1 MEKIYFANKIIKTG
15 TFLRHGY
22 WHDYLVGCDFENQYY
37 LDSKIYSFKMVD
49 GKYLDEDG
57 NEYVEFLIPDEDR
70 RRGVIFCE
78 KCENYGKT
86 PASRDCTLVA
96 NYEPR
101 CVGITHVALLTNHFE
116 NYSLGEAKR
125 IIARYN
131 SDVNTKPVL
140 IGSDIIQLKK
150 DTESK
155 VRRFLKENK

>member
-1 MEKIYFANKIIKTG
+1 
-15 TFLRHGY
+15 
-22 WHDYLVGCDFENQYY
+22 
-37 LDSKIYSFKMVD
+37 MVD
-49 GKYLDEDG
+49 DKYL
-57 NEYVEFLIPDEDR
+57 DEDR

-131 SDVNTKPVL
+131 SDVNTKL
-140 IGSDIIQLKK
+140 
-150 DTESK
+150 
-155 VRRFLKENK
+155 F